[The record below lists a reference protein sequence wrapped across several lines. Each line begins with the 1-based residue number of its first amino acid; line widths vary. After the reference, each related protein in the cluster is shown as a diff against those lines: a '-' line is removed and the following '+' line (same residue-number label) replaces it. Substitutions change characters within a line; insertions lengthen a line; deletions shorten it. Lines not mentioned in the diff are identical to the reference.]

1 MRGSLRR
8 YVNSM
13 VDPPSL
19 GAGALVKA
27 TDGAVETSKH
37 LLVRLLG
44 PPADV
49 YGDFFAERASARVE
63 RRRKR
68 LAERALAK
76 AQDKSGAV
84 NARVA
89 VRIIQDASMTDNEIL
104 VEYLSGVLAS
114 SRTPD
119 GQDDS
124 GISWSS
130 LLSTMSSVQIRAHF
144 LLYREWAELLHEH
157 GIDLSRD
164 WARRN
169 VSLWVEYGEFERAL
183 NIVRASS
190 LLQHALTGL
199 ARNGLIED
207 HDWGPRTEAH
217 LVNSPYDEVVVAV
230 PSIAGFELYGWA
242 QGRAD
247 MPLERFPFEAEV
259 FDTDPSTPR
268 LKTALLFESVME
280 IFRENERK
288 QES

>member
-1 MRGSLRR
+1 M
-8 YVNSM
+8 
-13 VDPPSL
+13 
-19 GAGALVKA
+19 
-27 TDGAVETSKH
+27 
-37 LLVRLLG
+37 
-44 PPADV
+44 
-49 YGDFFAERASARVE
+49 
-63 RRRKR
+63 
-68 LAERALAK
+68 
-76 AQDKSGAV
+76 
-84 NARVA
+84 
-89 VRIIQDASMTDNEIL
+89 
-104 VEYLSGVLAS
+104 
-114 SRTPD
+114 
-119 GQDDS
+119 
-124 GISWSS
+124 
-130 LLSTMSSVQIRAHF
+130 
-144 LLYREWAELLHEH
+144 
-157 GIDLSRD
+157 
-164 WARRN
+164 
-169 VSLWVEYGEFERAL
+169 WVEYGEFERAL